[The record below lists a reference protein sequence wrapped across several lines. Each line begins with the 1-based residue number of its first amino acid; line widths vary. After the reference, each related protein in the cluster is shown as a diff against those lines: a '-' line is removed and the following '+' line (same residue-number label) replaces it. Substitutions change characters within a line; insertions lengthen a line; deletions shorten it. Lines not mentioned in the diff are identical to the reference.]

1 MLYHSCRGFGIWN
14 VVLPQSSGTLNC
26 SCEALLGLSIT
37 EHKIKWT
44 RFRELDQNCMF
55 NFASLKPEFLFP
67 SSVVFWIP
75 PLFDCFQY
83 IKEERNQSAIHAN
96 AIQLLTVAETV
107 GLGISGLHGQSCQKP
122 RNTSVAD
129 WMRKK
134 QTLISN
140 IFIKLKAEQQECI
153 QYDIHFICIILNHA
167 QGSKQSNC
175 QGLAEE
181 RANRT
186 ESIFRVGG
194 HLPDVA

>member
-44 RFRELDQNCMF
+44 RFRELDQNCMVH
-55 NFASLKPEFLFP
+55 NFLFP

-134 QTLISN
+134 QTLISS

-153 QYDIHFICIILNHA
+153 QYDNIWYTFYMYHIEPCP
-167 QGSKQSNC
+167 GK
-175 QGLAEE
+175 
-181 RANRT
+181 
-186 ESIFRVGG
+186 
-194 HLPDVA
+194 